1 MHKATRFRLEA
12 RPHIPEAIS
21 RLEELANDLFY
32 SWDHSVRG
40 LYARIDLALWQK
52 VEHNPKLFLRRVA
65 QSQLDEAAENP
76 VYLSEYRRVLANYD
90 AYIASEPGS
99 DVLEALDPETSLV
112 AYFCAEF
119 GFHESFPIYSGG
131 LGILAGDHC
140 KAASDMSLPFVAV
153 GLLYQQGYFIQ
164 TIDAQGQQV
173 ARYKSHSSD
182 ELPITPVEQD
192 GEPLIVS
199 VPFPGREVFA
209 RVWQAKVGHIRL
221 YLLDANTPENAEQD
235 RALTQQLYGG
245 DSSTRISQEM
255 LLGIGGTRVLAAL
268 GIHPTAWHINEG
280 HAAFQILERCYQTM
294 AGGLTLEAALEAVAA
309 CTLFTTHTPV
319 AAGHDIFPKDLVA
332 EMLGPY
338 LEMAGLDFDRVFAL
352 GGRHNNGDKFNMTS
366 LGLRGS
372 RFHNGVSRIHGG
384 VASRMEAD
392 TWPQVPPEENPIG
405 YITNGVHVATFVA
418 PEWSSLFDIQA
429 PNWKSELRN
438 PEFWGFVDKIPDFH
452 FWSIHKALKQ
462 QMAEFIVDRLH
473 RQHERNGTGYS
484 VTKRMTEQLTSME
497 KDVMVVGFARRFAT
511 YKRATLI
518 FSDLPRLEALLTNP
532 DRPVVLVF
540 AGKAHP
546 QDNPGQQLIKVIHD
560 LSMQPSLM
568 GHILLLED
576 YDQAMARRL
585 LSGVDVWLNTP
596 EYPKEASGTS
606 GEKAAMN
613 GAVNLSV
620 MDGWWGE
627 GYDGNN
633 GWAITPRATELDQ
646 EFRNREEARDLLDL
660 LEHEVIPLYYGRAA
674 QGYSEGWVARSKAS
688 MKTIMPRFNAQRMVM
703 DYVRNYY
710 QPAIHQG
717 RRLMADQGQ
726 LATELAIWKEK
737 IRNAWHGVAIHMHG
751 CVKER
756 CTWDDEVEL
765 TVEMDLNGLAPED
778 VRVECV
784 VAIECAGSH
793 QESGPEQFFLEPVA
807 AHEGNATLFSA
818 RVQPPYPGLQTLRI
832 RAYPYHDALTHPLE
846 MGAMLWV

>member
-1 MHKATRFRLEA
+1 MLINT
-12 RPHIPEAIS
+12 P
-21 RLEELANDLFY
+21 
-32 SWDHSVRG
+32 
-40 LYARIDLALWQK
+40 
-52 VEHNPKLFLRRVA
+52 RR
-65 QSQLDEAAENP
+65 E
-76 VYLSEYRRVLANYD
+76 
-90 AYIASEPGS
+90 
-99 DVLEALDPETSLV
+99 

-199 VPFPGREVFA
+199 VPFPGREIFA

-221 YLLDANTPENAEQD
+221 HLLDANTPENAEQD
-235 RALTQQLYGG
+235 
-245 DSSTRISQEM
+245 
-255 LLGIGGTRVLAAL
+255 
-268 GIHPTAWHINEG
+268 
-280 HAAFQILERCYQTM
+280 
-294 AGGLTLEAALEAVAA
+294 
-309 CTLFTTHTPV
+309 
-319 AAGHDIFPKDLVA
+319 
-332 EMLGPY
+332 
-338 LEMAGLDFDRVFAL
+338 
-352 GGRHNNGDKFNMTS
+352 
-366 LGLRGS
+366 
-372 RFHNGVSRIHGG
+372 
-384 VASRMEAD
+384 
-392 TWPQVPPEENPIG
+392 
-405 YITNGVHVATFVA
+405 
-418 PEWSSLFDIQA
+418 
-429 PNWKSELRN
+429 
-438 PEFWGFVDKIPDFH
+438 
-452 FWSIHKALKQ
+452 
-462 QMAEFIVDRLH
+462 

-568 GHILLLED
+568 GHILLLE
-576 YDQAMARRL
+576 
-585 LSGVDVWLNTP
+585 
-596 EYPKEASGTS
+596 
-606 GEKAAMN
+606 
-613 GAVNLSV
+613 
-620 MDGWWGE
+620 
-627 GYDGNN
+627 
-633 GWAITPRATELDQ
+633 
-646 EFRNREEARDLLDL
+646 
-660 LEHEVIPLYYGRAA
+660 
-674 QGYSEGWVARSKAS
+674 
-688 MKTIMPRFNAQRMVM
+688 
-703 DYVRNYY
+703 
-710 QPAIHQG
+710 
-717 RRLMADQGQ
+717 
-726 LATELAIWKEK
+726 
-737 IRNAWHGVAIHMHG
+737 
-751 CVKER
+751 
-756 CTWDDEVEL
+756 VEL

-793 QESGPEQFFLEPVA
+793 QESGPEQFFLQPVA
-807 AHEGNATLFSA
+807 GHKGDATLFSA

-832 RAYPYHDALTHPLE
+832 RAYPYHGALTHPLE